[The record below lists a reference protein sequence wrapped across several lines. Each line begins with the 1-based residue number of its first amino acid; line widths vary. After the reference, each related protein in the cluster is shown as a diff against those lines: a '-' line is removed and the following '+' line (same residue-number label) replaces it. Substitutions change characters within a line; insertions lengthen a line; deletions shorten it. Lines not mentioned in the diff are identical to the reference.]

1 LPSRRRIA
9 VLTTGRQDYGLL
21 RSSIRA
27 LAACDD
33 WEVRVWA
40 GGTHLLASFGST
52 IDDVL
57 ADGVEVHRR
66 LPFGSDTSDPARD
79 ASRAVAEVSDAIR
92 AEAPWA
98 LLLAGDRTE
107 TLAAALAATLEVVP
121 IAHLHGGEESEGAID
136 NACRHAITKLAHL
149 HLVSHE
155 VHARRVRQMGEA
167 PDDVIVVGAP
177 GVDNAS
183 RSDLPDRAQLE
194 RELEFGLDGSVVLV
208 TVHPAT
214 LAADPMADVIA
225 VTTAASRVGAR
236 YVVTLPNADQGG
248 QQIAAHLRSWA
259 AGREN
264 VLVRESLG
272 ERRYWGLLRVASAV
286 LGNSSSG
293 IIEAPSIGVPVVNVG
308 ERQRGRLRFGPVR
321 DVAADAVE
329 VEAALRAALAQGRAT
344 PSLDLP
350 SGAGARVEAAL
361 RAWSP
366 TRPPRKAFRDLP

>member
-1 LPSRRRIA
+1 MPSRRRIA